1 VKVMNSQFP
10 SIELP
15 LTCSLVLDASAL
27 INLLGT
33 GMAGDLVK
41 AANRR
46 MFVEDYAFEELRR
59 HPLPEQD
66 LQTELAALLES
77 RLLQRVTM
85 DETARIL
92 FRELTDGDLT
102 AGLDDGEAATIAYA
116 VSHEAT
122 VPVIDEKKAN
132 SVFGR
137 RWHSRM
143 IVDTITLLGQS
154 SVSNAFTEERYSAAI
169 HSALLHARMRVP
181 TAARAWV
188 AALIGD
194 ARSAQC
200 PSLGRPALRTTT
212 ADVITV

>member
-1 VKVMNSQFP
+1 MNSQFP
-10 SIELP
+10 SIKLP
-15 LTCSLVLDASAL
+15 PNCSLVLDASAL

-46 MFVEDYAFEELRR
+46 MFVENYAFEELRR
-59 HPLPEQD
+59 HPLPDQD

-77 RLLQRVTM
+77 CLLQRVTM
-85 DETARIL
+85 DDTARIV

-116 VSHEAT
+116 VSHEAR

-143 IVDTITLLGQS
+143 IVDTITLLRQS

-169 HSALLHARMRVP
+169 HSALVHARMRVP

-194 ARSAQC
+194 ARAAQC
-200 PSLGRPALRTTT
+200 PSLGRPALQTTT